1 MALEDLRARDLMTTR
16 VNFAERHE
24 TLRTAVGRMIEH
36 ANHGLLIAPDRPLD
50 GYSILTG
57 KDCIDAI
64 CEVGDVALDELC
76 VEDVMTRPALTIA
89 AEMGVMDC
97 MRLMRNAGVR
107 TAPVVVGIEL
117 VGILTFT
124 DVLRVCVGADR

>member
-1 MALEDLRARDLMTTR
+1 MALEDLRARDLMTSKVT
-16 VNFAERHE
+16 FAERHE

-36 ANHGLLIAPDRPLD
+36 SIHGLLIAPDRPLH

-64 CEVGDVALDELC
+64 CEVGDAALDELC
-76 VEDVMTRPALTIA
+76 VEDAMTRPAITIA
-89 AEMGVMDC
+89 SEMGVMDC

-107 TAPVVVGIEL
+107 TAPVVSGIEL

-124 DVLRVCVGADR
+124 DVLRVCARSGR